1 MGSHNIHYVNFTP
14 DSACFKSLL
23 YHIRRLANQRGVCG
37 DFEIDPLSYTWIR
50 RSPFFKFFF
59 LYFYYFYF
67 FIFSS
72 AFFMSFSKNSL
83 TTSFELIILV
93 FYNLSS
99 LVGSEFFARISLM
112 SRRRRVDI
120 LIASQI
126 ATVFG
131 LFIIILELCE
141 RDSSISFLGFIS
153 PFFFN
158 VVPRLLR

>member
-1 MGSHNIHYVNFTP
+1 
-14 DSACFKSLL
+14 
-23 YHIRRLANQRGVCG
+23 
-37 DFEIDPLSYTWIR
+37 
-50 RSPFFKFFF
+50 
-59 LYFYYFYF
+59 
-67 FIFSS
+67 
-72 AFFMSFSKNSL
+72 MSFSKNSL

-158 VVPRLLR
+158 VAPRLLR